1 MIRVETTRFGTLE
14 IPEATVIDFPGGLVG
29 FPSETRFAF
38 LQGKETDEI
47 AHLQSL
53 FTPSIALP
61 VIDGATFGSAYP
73 QPSAAEL
80 ARGAG
85 LPDGNLAVLVTIAAT
100 DVKQAL
106 CANLLAPIVVDLT
119 SRRAAQVVLDPRQ
132 YSTST
137 PVAVKV
143 ASEPGVA

>member
-14 IPEATVIDFPGGLVG
+14 IPEATVIELPGGLVG

-38 LQGKETDEI
+38 LQGTGTDEI

-53 FTPSIALP
+53 LTPAVALP
-61 VIDGATFGSAYP
+61 VIDGATFGPAYP
-73 QPSAAEL
+73 RPSAAEL
-80 ARGAG
+80 AHSAG
-85 LPDGNLAVLVTIAAT
+85 LPEGNLAVLVTIAAAAV
-100 DVKQAL
+100 DQAL

-119 SRRAAQVVLDPRQ
+119 SRKAAQVVLDPRQ
-132 YSTST
+132 YSTAT

-143 ASEPGVA
+143 AQSLSR

>member
-38 LQGKETDEI
+38 LQGSGTDEI

-53 FTPSIALP
+53 RTPAIALP
-61 VIDGATFGSAYP
+61 VIDGATFGAAYP
-73 QPSAAEL
+73 RPEAAEL

-85 LPDGNLAVLVTIAAT
+85 LAEGNLAVLVTIAAAGV
-100 DVKQAL
+100 DQAL

-119 SRRAAQVVLDPRQ
+119 SRKAAQVVLDPRQ
-132 YSTST
+132 YSTAT
-137 PVAVKV
+137 PVAVKI
-143 ASEPGVA
+143 G